1 MTTVHAAELIDYDE
15 LPDPLLTEHVNCY
28 LCERGRHC
36 KQRAAEFRNYA
47 RLMADRVR
55 RLRAE
60 VRQLQVE
67 ARLIPLERRTPHP
80 ASRRGWAVRPGDPF

>member
-1 MTTVHAAELIDYDE
+1 MTTVHAVELTDYDE
-15 LPDPLLTEHVNCY
+15 LPDPLAAEHIDCVP
-28 LCERGRHC
+28 CEQGGHC
-36 KQRAAEFRNYA
+36 SRRAAEFRNYA